1 MIVTGTLV
9 SMSKKCE
16 RLIIEIESD
25 DLTKYNKEK
34 KNIYKIR
41 NHHITVYQKPWD
53 LIDCQMLLQSK
64 IVAKCKESNIDS
76 LILENITEMGSQEL
90 PPYIFQPR

>member
-16 RLIIEIESD
+16 RLIIEIDEFS
-25 DLTKYNKEK
+25 KEK
-34 KNIYKIR
+34 RKYIYKNR
-41 NHHITVYQKPWD
+41 ITIYQKPWD

-64 IVAKCKESNIDS
+64 IVAKCKEINIDI

-90 PPYIFQPR
+90 PPYIYQPR